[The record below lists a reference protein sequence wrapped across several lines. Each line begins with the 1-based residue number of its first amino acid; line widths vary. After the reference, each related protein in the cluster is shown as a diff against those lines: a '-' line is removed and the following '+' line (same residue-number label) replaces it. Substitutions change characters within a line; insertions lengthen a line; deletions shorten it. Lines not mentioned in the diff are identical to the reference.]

1 MAVNNNMEGASN
13 PLIGVALR
21 GNKDKKRS
29 GGVSLSL
36 GNMVETRG
44 GRGRG
49 TERKQQHWDVGSRA
63 DGIPL
68 HCCPYASEPSVRE
81 KCGRGSVSSHT
92 ASYSVSFGHR

>member
-49 TERKQQHWDVGSRA
+49 TERKQQH
-63 DGIPL
+63 
-68 HCCPYASEPSVRE
+68 
-81 KCGRGSVSSHT
+81 
-92 ASYSVSFGHR
+92 

>member
-1 MAVNNNMEGASN
+1 MVQELNLFPKSWRSEREIMAVNNNMEGASN

-49 TERKQQHWDVGSRA
+49 TERKQQH
-63 DGIPL
+63 
-68 HCCPYASEPSVRE
+68 
-81 KCGRGSVSSHT
+81 
-92 ASYSVSFGHR
+92 